1 MTLSIEISDE
11 VPEHWNEFLLETKT
25 GTIYNSK
32 EYASYIPNE
41 KECPKFLRIV
51 DSSGNIRLQTLLLEK
66 SNKQKKFKNVLSKFS
81 KKFSDII
88 KWNYGPVTTSENA
101 TELYFKYLKNSKKR
115 VYGITHP
122 LSSIK
127 QTEFNSKK
135 WGTFLINLSDEK
147 EKVFGKIDKKSGRK
161 NIERSIERGVKI
173 EEINEKSLLE
183 YLELYNLT
191 KIKASGIETDIET
204 MKNFWKILKP
214 AGFSGFIARR
224 NGNCIGGMLF
234 SFFNGYIN
242 EWGVAR
248 SSEDYLEKLYSQDL
262 IKWNII
268 DWGIKNKMRYYDLSG
283 FNPFPKTEKEKG
295 ILRYKKK
302 WGGIEYSEF
311 IISN

>member
-1 MTLSIEISDE
+1 MTLSIEISNEAPD
-11 VPEHWNEFLLETKT
+11 HWNDFLLETET

-32 EYASYIPNE
+32 EYAVYSPNE
-41 KECPKFLRIV
+41 NEHPKFLRII
-51 DSSGNIRLQTLLLEK
+51 DSTGNIRLQTLLLEK
-66 SNKQKKFKNVLSKFS
+66 SNKQEKFKVLSRFS

-101 TELYFKYLKNSKKR
+101 TELFFKYLKNSKKR
-115 VYGITHP
+115 VYGNTHP

-127 QTEFNSKK
+127 QEEFNSKE

-161 NIERSIERGVKI
+161 NIERSIERGVEI
-173 EEINEKSLLE
+173 EEIDDKSLLE

-191 KIKASGIETDIET
+191 KIKEGGIETDVET

-214 AGFSGFIARR
+214 AGFSGFIARK
-224 NGNCIGGMLF
+224 NETCVGGMLF

-248 SSEDYLEKLYSQDL
+248 SPEDYSKKLYSQDL
-262 IKWNII
+262 IKWKII
-268 DWGIKNKMRYYDLSG
+268 EWGVERNMKYYDFTG
-283 FNPFPKTEKEKG
+283 FNPNPKTTKEKG

-302 WGGIEYSEF
+302 WGGQKYSQL
-311 IISN
+311 IIKN